1 MRVSNFGIF
10 ARKRTNML
18 ASQGENARL
27 DTKMRTGRRKY
38 ARTHTEMHAC
48 KCISN
53 LRAAIADARNQTG
66 N

>member
-38 ARTHTEMHAC
+38 ARTHTEM
-48 KCISN
+48 
-53 LRAAIADARNQTG
+53 RARPKLVHFKPARRYR
-66 N
+66 